1 MKSHERIGFVLL
13 LLCAGPYLSGCG
25 FATYPDSFAAPEF
38 EVYRLTTDAF
48 PDWWRCSFERSG
60 TVCEATV
67 TRSNNGEYVLEL
79 AVSSNT
85 QFSYAEL
92 SPEIVAELA
101 AQESALFDLPLLPP
115 RTLTV
120 QEVDQ
125 LKALFGDLH
134 INRHPSPFT
143 LVGYRGLRLLRVHRW
158 DDVQLGT
165 HTRDGTMVDLA
176 DSDAIIGSLSG
187 FVPADMLAP

>member
-1 MKSHERIGFVLL
+1 MKNHERIGFALL
-13 LLCAGPYLSGCG
+13 LSCAGPFYSGCG
-25 FATYPDSFAAPEF
+25 FATYPESFAAPEF

-48 PDWWRCSFERSG
+48 PEWWRCSFEPSG

-67 TRSNNGEYVLEL
+67 TRSTNGEYVLEL

-85 QFSYAEL
+85 QFIYPEL
-92 SPEIVAELA
+92 SPEIVAELT
-101 AQESALFDLPLLPP
+101 AQESALFDLTLLPP
-115 RTLTV
+115 TTLTV

-143 LVGYRGLRLLRVHRW
+143 LVCCLGLRLLTIHRW

-165 HTRDGTMVDLA
+165 HTRPGVIIDYE
-176 DSDAIIGSLSG
+176 DSEAIVRFLSG
-187 FVPADMLAP
+187 FVPADLSAP